1 MDWFYIVEV
10 KNRGLVALPEI
21 TSNHNPIDL
30 LSDWFGNPILCVW
43 FNLVSQVGPVAA
55 YKNSTCQR
63 LPNGLNLTQTNVKCA
78 VCFVSPGSHATKTT
92 RRPRSALRWG
102 VKHFW
107 ARLATI
113 DRKEKKKNTWG
124 RTSRL
129 KNDGCFIGYVS
140 DRVTCPFFGSFFF
153 SWNKARQGERGSGS
167 SRNMFYFFFQY
178 WSKIAASFPST
189 MFFGTWCAG
198 WELSALS
205 SFHRQPPCCCIQRH

>member
-30 LSDWFGNPILCVW
+30 LSDWFGNPILCAW
-43 FNLVSQVGPVAA
+43 FNLVSQVGPVAD

-113 DRKEKKKNTWG
+113 DCKEKKTHLRTNVSSEERRVFYRVCFGISNVSVFWG
-124 RTSRL
+124 
-129 KNDGCFIGYVS
+129 
-140 DRVTCPFFGSFFF
+140 FFF
-153 SWNKARQGERGSGS
+153 MEQ
-167 SRNMFYFFFQY
+167 
-178 WSKIAASFPST
+178 
-189 MFFGTWCAG
+189 
-198 WELSALS
+198 SATRWKGVRK
-205 SFHRQPPCCCIQRH
+205 FT